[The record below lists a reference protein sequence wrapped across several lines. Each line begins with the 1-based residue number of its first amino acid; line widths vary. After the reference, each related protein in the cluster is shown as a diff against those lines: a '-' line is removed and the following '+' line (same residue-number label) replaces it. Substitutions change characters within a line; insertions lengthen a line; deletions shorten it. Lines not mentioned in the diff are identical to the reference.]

1 MSDKITISLKDI
13 KNELEDIENY
23 VNSLYNPLSKSLC
36 RIELIPKSQFHKYYK
51 QIHIVKRELED
62 LSNRLYQIKSYIL
75 ENFDIHDDNVSSIL
89 TNVRILHN
97 LIKVYYS
104 NLDFYVSRLK
114 HIEETT
120 TIEDFLF
127 VPGEIP

>member
-1 MSDKITISLKDI
+1 MENISLKGI

-75 ENFDIHDDNVSSIL
+75 ENFDIQDDNVSSIL
-89 TNVRILHN
+89 TSVRILHN

-114 HIEETT
+114 HIENSNS
-120 TIEDFLF
+120 IEDFLF
-127 VPGEIP
+127 